1 MSKPWVLV
9 TPSSRGIGHALT
21 RYLLQTTTLPIIAT
35 CRSRDTSATKASL
48 LEHLSTSSDYERE
61 DHASRLVVFHVD
73 VTEEATMKEASER
86 AAELFPPKTHHLHL
100 GLSMTGILHPE
111 KAPSQV
117 DYAHAEE
124 TFRVNTL
131 GPLMM
136 MKHFGELLPKKR
148 VNLSLPTVEEGQ
160 LKLAKH
166 ATWLN
171 MSARV
176 GSVSDNRLGG
186 WYSYRASKAA
196 VNSLTRTFDLH
207 LQNRSGGNAVAIAY
221 HPGTVKTG
229 LSKEFWGG
237 VKEEKLFS
245 PEFAAEKLCEVV
257 CSRDAAEHRGR
268 IWDWDGKEI
277 SP

>member
-1 MSKPWVLV
+1 MSKPWILV
-9 TPSSRGIGHALT
+9 TPSSRGIGYALT
-21 RYLLQTTTLPIIAT
+21 RYLLQTTSLPVIAT
-35 CRSRDTSATKASL
+35 SRSRDTSAIKASL
-48 LEHLSTSSDYERE
+48 LEDLSASSHHHKE
-61 DHASRLVVFHVD
+61 DRASRLAVFHVD
-73 VTEEATMKEASER
+73 VADEATIKEASER
-86 AAELFPPKTHHLHL
+86 AAELFPSRTHHLHL
-100 GLSMTGILHPE
+100 GLSIPGILHPE

-124 TFRVNTL
+124 TFKVNTL
-131 GPLMM
+131 GPLML

-148 VNLSLPTVEEGQ
+148 LDLSVPPLKEDQLRLPR
-160 LKLAKH
+160 H

-176 GSVSDNRLGG
+176 GSISDNRLGG

-207 LQNRSGGNAVAIAY
+207 LQNRSGTNAVAIAY

-229 LSKEFWGG
+229 LSEEFWGG
-237 VKEEKLFS
+237 VQEEKLFS

-257 CSRDAAEHRGR
+257 CSRDVKSDRGR
-268 IWDWDGKEI
+268 IWDWDGKEVL
-277 SP
+277 P